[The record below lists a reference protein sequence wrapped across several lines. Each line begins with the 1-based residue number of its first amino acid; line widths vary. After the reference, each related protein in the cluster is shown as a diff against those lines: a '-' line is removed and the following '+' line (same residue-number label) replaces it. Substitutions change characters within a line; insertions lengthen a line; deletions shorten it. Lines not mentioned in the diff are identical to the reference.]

1 AAYCRYRHLPSF
13 PTRRSSDLAARLEQ
27 AAGECEVLLGE
38 LTYRLVR
45 DQVEVEPV
53 EPLELKGKAERVP
66 AFRLVAVHDRPAA
79 ATERPPLVGRER
91 ETEQV
96 SGALGRVIEARVCE
110 RVLITGDARSE
121 EHTSELQSRS
131 DLVC

>member
-66 AFRLVAVHDRPAA
+66 AFRLVAVHDRPVAA
-79 ATERPPLVGRER
+79 AERP
-91 ETEQV
+91 
-96 SGALGRVIEARVCE
+96 
-110 RVLITGDARSE
+110 RSE

-131 DLVC
+131 DLVCRLL